1 MLNRPKTS
9 LDLQFVSLRGYTA
22 VQAALYLCI
31 FHVPPTLLSCLAT
44 LFAKLVG
51 LKGFDI
57 AIRFAS
63 LAETRVDAIVAAL
76 AELSLGP
83 VDGVLG
89 HIVAGIVA
97 GHQEVVQGT
106 FGILD
111 RSAANVCVVVLCH
124 QGKVADRSNLGE
136 GKEVVRETSIL
147 S

>member
-1 MLNRPKTS
+1 MLSLPGYADELAATTFLLYVPISAPTPWLSERDIWLCSDTQINMLNRPKTS

-22 VQAALYLCI
+22 VHSALYLCI
-31 FHVPPTLLSCLAT
+31 YHVPPTLLFCLAT
-44 LFAKLVG
+44 LLAKLVG

-89 HIVAGIVA
+89 HIVAGVVA
-97 GHQEVVQGT
+97 GH
-106 FGILD
+106 
-111 RSAANVCVVVLCH
+111 
-124 QGKVADRSNLGE
+124 
-136 GKEVVRETSIL
+136 
-147 S
+147 

>member
-9 LDLQFVSLRGYTA
+9 LDLQFVSLRCSLHFIYA
-22 VQAALYLCI
+22 YFILSNCL
-31 FHVPPTLLSCLAT
+31 PTLL
-44 LFAKLVG
+44 AKLVG

-57 AIRFAS
+57 AIRLAS

-97 GHQEVVQGT
+97 GHQKVIQGA
-106 FGILD
+106 FRVLD

-124 QGKVADRSNLGE
+124 QGKVADRSKLE
-136 GKEVVRETSIL
+136 S
-147 S
+147 